1 MAELG
6 WVSRASGVSLDDV
19 FAICDLGDPAQMFVA
34 MAAMVLR
41 LIPGDEI
48 WRTRLDSRAGSAL
61 TRIVR
66 DIGWRANAEFGRLLV
81 ALGPGSPRNASY
93 VSGPLD
99 LRPRRLPEAC
109 PVGDRKSGAG
119 HQADLVP
126 RSTPYQLSLVTSLRN
141 GAGHGWVLVREQR
154 DFAASELELAATV
167 LPTLTALDR
176 LARER
181 CSASA
186 PASTCTAELSLR
198 EREVLSMVAN
208 GLTAVAIGRRLGI
221 APATVRK
228 HLEKI
233 YRKLGEHDRLVAVTR
248 ARELG
253 ILTN

>member
-6 WVSRASGVSLDDV
+6 WVPGASGVSLDDV
-19 FAICDLGDPAQMFVA
+19 FAICDLGDPAQMVVA
-34 MAAMVLR
+34 IAAMVLR

-48 WRTRLDSRAGSAL
+48 WRTRLDVRAGSAL

-66 DIGWRANAEFGRLLV
+66 DIGWRAGAEFGRLLV
-81 ALGPGSPRNASY
+81 ALSPSSPPNASY

-99 LRPRRLPEAC
+99 LRPRRLPGVHAV
-109 PVGDRKSGAG
+109 PDRKAGSG
-119 HQADLVP
+119 QPTDLVP

-141 GAGHGWVLVREQR
+141 DAGHGWVLVREQH
-154 DFAASELELAATV
+154 DFAASELELAAAV

-181 CSASA
+181 CPVSA
-186 PASTCTAELSLR
+186 PASACAAELSLR